1 MVFLFFGVVMK
12 NKIFKHT
19 IYFFT
24 LFTILL
30 LLTLIVFLYNQ
41 SYPFFIKNDFIK
53 FIFNKTWDASEFSGS
68 FGIFNI
74 LLASIF
80 ISILACVISLP
91 IAFGTS
97 LFICFYCKKSKTIL
111 MWLINILSGIPSIIY
126 GFFGMFIIV
135 KNIEKIFKVSAGESV
150 LAGSIIL
157 SIMILPYFVSNL
169 IETIELIKKKYK
181 RDSDALG
188 ISKEF
193 FIRKIV
199 LKKLN
204 FSILTGFMISFSRAI
219 GETMAVMMV
228 IGNAPIFPKLLSKAQ
243 TIPSLIALEIGM
255 SEVYSEH
262 YYALFA
268 SGFVL
273 LILVLIINIL
283 LFLINRKRDN
293 YDKI

>member
-1 MVFLFFGVVMK
+1 MK
-12 NKIFKHT
+12 NKVFKYAVY
-19 IYFFT
+19 IFT

-41 SYPFFIKNDFIK
+41 SLPFFLKNNFLK
-53 FIFNKTWDASEFSGS
+53 FIFGRVWDVTEVSGS

-80 ISILACVISLP
+80 ISILACIISLP
-91 IAFGTS
+91 IAIGTA
-97 LFICFYCKKSKTIL
+97 LFICFYTKKSKVL
-111 MWLINILSGIPSIIY
+111 LVWLINILAGIPSIIY
-126 GFFGMFIIV
+126 GFFGMIIIV

-169 IETIELIKKKYK
+169 IETIELIKKKYQ

-188 ISKEF
+188 ISKEY
-193 FIRKIV
+193 FIRKVV
-199 LKKLN
+199 LKKLH

-268 SGFVL
+268 SGFIL

-283 LFLINRKRDN
+283 LFVINRKSKS

>member
-1 MVFLFFGVVMK
+1 MK
-12 NKIFKHT
+12 NKIFKN
-19 IYFFT
+19 IVYIFT

-30 LLTLIVFLYNQ
+30 LFTLIVFLYNQ
-41 SYPFFIKNDFIK
+41 SLPFFLKNNFLN
-53 FIFNKTWDASEFSGS
+53 FIFGKVWDATEIYGS

-74 LLASIF
+74 LLASVL
-80 ISILACVISLP
+80 ISILACIISLP
-91 IAFGTS
+91 IAIGTA
-97 LFICFYCKKSKTIL
+97 LFICFYTNKSRVIL
-111 MWLINILSGIPSIIY
+111 IWLINILAGIPSIIY
-126 GFFGMFIIV
+126 GFFGMIIIV
-135 KNIEKIFKVSAGESV
+135 KNLEKIFKISAGESV

-169 IETIELIKKKYK
+169 VETIEIIKAKYK
-181 RDSDALG
+181 KDSDALG
-188 ISKEF
+188 ISKEY

-199 LKKLN
+199 LKKIN
-204 FSILTGFMISFSRAI
+204 YSILTGFMISFSRAI

-228 IGNAPIFPKLLSKAQ
+228 IGNAPIFPRLLSKAQ

-268 SGFVL
+268 SGFAL
-273 LILVLIINIL
+273 LILVLIINIII
-283 LFLINRKRDN
+283 FLVNRKSRS

>member
-1 MVFLFFGVVMK
+1 MRNKVFKYTVYL
-12 NKIFKHT
+12 
-19 IYFFT
+19 FT

-41 SYPFFIKNDFIK
+41 SLPFFLKNNFLK
-53 FIFNKTWDASEFSGS
+53 FIFGRVWDATEVLGS

-74 LLASIF
+74 LLASVF
-80 ISILACVISLP
+80 ISILACIISLP
-91 IAFGTS
+91 IAIGTA
-97 LFICFYCKKSKTIL
+97 LFISFYTKKSRVIL
-111 MWLINILSGIPSIIY
+111 IWVINILAGIPSIIY
-126 GFFGMFIIV
+126 GFFGMIIIV

-169 IETIELIKKKYK
+169 IETIELIKKKYQ

-188 ISKEF
+188 ISKEY
-193 FIRKIV
+193 FIRKVV

-268 SGFVL
+268 SGFIL

-283 LFLINRKRDN
+283 LFIINRKSRN

>member
-1 MVFLFFGVVMK
+1 MK
-12 NKIFKHT
+12 NKVFKYAVY
-19 IYFFT
+19 IFT

-41 SYPFFIKNDFIK
+41 SLPFFLKNNFLK
-53 FIFNKTWDASEFSGS
+53 FIFGRVWDVTEVSGS

-80 ISILACVISLP
+80 ISILACIISLP
-91 IAFGTS
+91 IAVGTA
-97 LFICFYCKKSKTIL
+97 LFICFYTKKSKVL
-111 MWLINILSGIPSIIY
+111 LVWLINILAGIPSIIY
-126 GFFGMFIIV
+126 GFFGMIIIV

-169 IETIELIKKKYK
+169 IETTELIKKKYQ
-181 RDSDALG
+181 RDSDTLG
-188 ISKEF
+188 ISKEY
-193 FIRKIV
+193 FIRKVV
-199 LKKLN
+199 LKKLH

-268 SGFVL
+268 SGFIL

-283 LFLINRKRDN
+283 LFIINRKSRI

>member
-1 MVFLFFGVVMK
+1 MK
-12 NKIFKHT
+12 NKVFKYT
-19 IYFFT
+19 VYIFT

-41 SYPFFIKNDFIK
+41 SLPFFLKNNFLK
-53 FIFNKTWDASEFSGS
+53 FIFGRVWDATEVSGS

-74 LLASIF
+74 LLASVF
-80 ISILACVISLP
+80 ISILACIISLP
-91 IAFGTS
+91 IAIGTA
-97 LFICFYCKKSKTIL
+97 LYICFYTKNSKVFLI
-111 MWLINILSGIPSIIY
+111 WLINILAGIPSIIY
-126 GFFGMFIIV
+126 GFFGMIIIV
-135 KNIEKIFKVSAGESV
+135 KNIERIFKISAGESV

-169 IETIELIKKKYK
+169 IETIELIKKKYQ

-188 ISKEF
+188 ISKEY
-193 FIRKIV
+193 FIRKVV
-199 LKKLN
+199 LKKLH

-268 SGFVL
+268 SGFIL

-283 LFLINRKRDN
+283 LFVINRKSKS

>member
-1 MVFLFFGVVMK
+1 MK
-12 NKIFKHT
+12 NKVFKYT
-19 IYFFT
+19 VYIFT

-41 SYPFFIKNDFIK
+41 SLPFFLKNNFLK
-53 FIFNKTWDASEFSGS
+53 FIFGRVWDATEVSGS

-74 LLASIF
+74 LLASVF
-80 ISILACVISLP
+80 ISILACIISLP
-91 IAFGTS
+91 IAIGTAI
-97 LFICFYCKKSKTIL
+97 FISFYTKKSRVLLI
-111 MWLINILSGIPSIIY
+111 WLINILAGIPSIIY
-126 GFFGMFIIV
+126 GFFGMIIIV
-135 KNIEKIFKVSAGESV
+135 KNIERIFKISAGESV

-169 IETIELIKKKYK
+169 IETIELIKKKYQ

-188 ISKEF
+188 ISKEY
-193 FIRKIV
+193 FIRKVV
-199 LKKLN
+199 LKKLH

-268 SGFVL
+268 SGFIL

-283 LFLINRKRDN
+283 LFIINRKSRN

>member
-1 MVFLFFGVVMK
+1 MK
-12 NKIFKHT
+12 NKVFKYT
-19 IYFFT
+19 VYIFT

-41 SYPFFIKNDFIK
+41 SLPFFLKNNFLK
-53 FIFNKTWDASEFSGS
+53 FIFGRVWDATEVSGS

-74 LLASIF
+74 LLASVF
-80 ISILACVISLP
+80 ISILACIISLP
-91 IAFGTS
+91 IAIGTAI
-97 LFICFYCKKSKTIL
+97 FISFYTKKSRVIL
-111 MWLINILSGIPSIIY
+111 IWLINILAGIPSIIY
-126 GFFGMFIIV
+126 GFFGMIIIV
-135 KNIEKIFKVSAGESV
+135 KNIERIFKISAGESV

-169 IETIELIKKKYK
+169 IETIELIKKKYQ

-193 FIRKIV
+193 FIRKVV
-199 LKKLN
+199 LKKLH

-268 SGFVL
+268 SGFIL

-283 LFLINRKRDN
+283 LFIINRKSRN

>member
-1 MVFLFFGVVMK
+1 MK
-12 NKIFKHT
+12 NKVFKYT
-19 IYFFT
+19 VYIFT

-41 SYPFFIKNDFIK
+41 SLPFFLKNNFLK
-53 FIFNKTWDASEFSGS
+53 FIFERVWDATEVSGS

-74 LLASIF
+74 LLASVF
-80 ISILACVISLP
+80 ISILACIISLP
-91 IAFGTS
+91 IAIGTA
-97 LFICFYCKKSKTIL
+97 LYICFYTKNSKVFLI
-111 MWLINILSGIPSIIY
+111 WLINILAGIPSIIY
-126 GFFGMFIIV
+126 GFFGMIIIV

-169 IETIELIKKKYK
+169 IETIELIKKKYQ

-193 FIRKIV
+193 FIRKVV
-199 LKKLN
+199 LKKLY

-268 SGFVL
+268 SGFIL

-283 LFLINRKRDN
+283 LFIINRKSRI

>member
-1 MVFLFFGVVMK
+1 MK
-12 NKIFKHT
+12 NKVFKYT
-19 IYFFT
+19 VYIFT

-41 SYPFFIKNDFIK
+41 SLPFFLKNNFLK
-53 FIFNKTWDASEFSGS
+53 FIFGRVWDATEVSGS

-74 LLASIF
+74 LLASVF
-80 ISILACVISLP
+80 ISILACIISLP
-91 IAFGTS
+91 IAIGTAI
-97 LFICFYCKKSKTIL
+97 FISFYTKKSRVIL
-111 MWLINILSGIPSIIY
+111 IWLINILAGIPSIIY
-126 GFFGMFIIV
+126 GFFGMIIIV

-169 IETIELIKKKYK
+169 IETIELIKKKYQ

-188 ISKEF
+188 IRKEF
-193 FIRKIV
+193 FIRKVV
-199 LKKLN
+199 LKKLH

-268 SGFVL
+268 SGFIL

-283 LFLINRKRDN
+283 LFVINRKSKS

>member
-1 MVFLFFGVVMK
+1 MK
-12 NKIFKHT
+12 NKVFKYT
-19 IYFFT
+19 VYIFT

-30 LLTLIVFLYNQ
+30 LLTLVVFLYKQ
-41 SYPFFIKNDFIK
+41 SLPYFLKNSFLK
-53 FIFNKTWDASEFSGS
+53 FIFGRVWDATEVSGS

-74 LLASIF
+74 LLASVF
-80 ISILACVISLP
+80 ISILACIISLP
-91 IAFGTS
+91 IAIGTA
-97 LFICFYCKKSKTIL
+97 LFISFYTKKSRVLLI
-111 MWLINILSGIPSIIY
+111 WLINILAGIPSIIY
-126 GFFGMFIIV
+126 GFFGMIIIV
-135 KNIEKIFKVSAGESV
+135 KNIERIFKISAGESV

-169 IETIELIKKKYK
+169 IETIELIKKKYQ

-193 FIRKIV
+193 FIRKVV
-199 LKKLN
+199 LKKLH

-268 SGFVL
+268 SGFIL

-283 LFLINRKRDN
+283 LFIINRKSRN

>member
-1 MVFLFFGVVMK
+1 MK
-12 NKIFKHT
+12 NKVFKYT
-19 IYFFT
+19 VYLFT

-41 SYPFFIKNDFIK
+41 SLPFFIKNNFLK
-53 FIFNKTWDASEFSGS
+53 FIFGRIWDATEVSGS

-74 LLASIF
+74 LLASVF
-80 ISILACVISLP
+80 ISILACIISLP
-91 IAFGTS
+91 IAIGTA
-97 LFICFYCKKSKTIL
+97 LYICFYTKKSRVLLI
-111 MWLINILSGIPSIIY
+111 WLINILAGIPSIIY
-126 GFFGMFIIV
+126 GFFGMIIIV

-169 IETIELIKKKYK
+169 IETIELIKKEYQ

-188 ISKEF
+188 ISKEY
-193 FIRKIV
+193 FIRKVV
-199 LKKLN
+199 LKKLH

-262 YYALFA
+262 YFALFA
-268 SGFVL
+268 SGFIL
-273 LILVLIINIL
+273 LILPLIINIL
-283 LFLINRKRDN
+283 LFIINRKSRI

>member
-1 MVFLFFGVVMK
+1 MK
-12 NKIFKHT
+12 NKFFKYT
-19 IYFFT
+19 VYIFT

-30 LLTLIVFLYNQ
+30 LFTLIVFLYNQ
-41 SYPFFIKNDFIK
+41 SLPFFLKNNFLK
-53 FIFNKTWDASEFSGS
+53 FIFGRVWDATEVSGS

-74 LLASIF
+74 LLASVF
-80 ISILACVISLP
+80 ISILACIISLP
-91 IAFGTS
+91 IAIGTA
-97 LFICFYCKKSKTIL
+97 LYICFYTKKSRVLLI
-111 MWLINILSGIPSIIY
+111 WLINILAGIPSIIY
-126 GFFGMFIIV
+126 GFFGMIIIV
-135 KNIEKIFKVSAGESV
+135 KNIEKIFKVSAGESI

-169 IETIELIKKKYK
+169 IETIELIKKKYQ

-188 ISKEF
+188 ISKEY
-193 FIRKIV
+193 FIRKVV
-199 LKKLN
+199 LKKLH

-268 SGFVL
+268 SGFIL

-283 LFLINRKRDN
+283 LFIINRKSRN

>member
-1 MVFLFFGVVMK
+1 MK
-12 NKIFKHT
+12 NKVFKYT
-19 IYFFT
+19 VYIFT

-41 SYPFFIKNDFIK
+41 SLPFFLKNNFIK
-53 FIFNKTWDASEFSGS
+53 FIFGRVWDATEVSGR

-74 LLASIF
+74 LLASVF
-80 ISILACVISLP
+80 ISILACIISLP
-91 IAFGTS
+91 IAIGTA
-97 LFICFYCKKSKTIL
+97 LFICFYTKKSKVLLI
-111 MWLINILSGIPSIIY
+111 WLINILAGIPSIIY
-126 GFFGMFIIV
+126 GFFGMIIIV
-135 KNIEKIFKVSAGESV
+135 KNIERIFKISAGESV

-169 IETIELIKKKYK
+169 IETIELIKKKYQ

-193 FIRKIV
+193 FIRKVV
-199 LKKLN
+199 LKKLH
-204 FSILTGFMISFSRAI
+204 FSIFTGFMISFSRAI

-268 SGFVL
+268 SGFIL

-283 LFLINRKRDN
+283 LFIINRKSRI

>member
-1 MVFLFFGVVMK
+1 MK
-12 NKIFKHT
+12 NKVFKYT
-19 IYFFT
+19 VYLFT

-41 SYPFFIKNDFIK
+41 SLPFFLKNNFLK
-53 FIFNKTWDASEFSGS
+53 FIFGRVWDATEVSGS

-74 LLASIF
+74 LLASVF
-80 ISILACVISLP
+80 ISILACIISLP
-91 IAFGTS
+91 IAIGTA
-97 LFICFYCKKSKTIL
+97 LYLCFYTKKSRVLLI
-111 MWLINILSGIPSIIY
+111 WLINILAGIPSIIY
-126 GFFGMFIIV
+126 GFFGMIIIV
-135 KNIEKIFKVSAGESV
+135 KNIEKIFKVSAGESI

-169 IETIELIKKKYK
+169 IETIELIKKKYQ
-181 RDSDALG
+181 RDSDSLG
-188 ISKEF
+188 ISKEY
-193 FIRKIV
+193 FIRKVV
-199 LKKLN
+199 LKKLH

-268 SGFVL
+268 SGFIL

-283 LFLINRKRDN
+283 LFIINRKSRN

>member
-1 MVFLFFGVVMK
+1 MK
-12 NKIFKHT
+12 NKVFKYT
-19 IYFFT
+19 VYLFT

-30 LLTLIVFLYNQ
+30 LFTLIVFLYNQ
-41 SYPFFIKNDFIK
+41 SLPFFLKNNFLK
-53 FIFNKTWDASEFSGS
+53 FIFGRVWDATEVSRS

-74 LLASIF
+74 LLASLF
-80 ISILACVISLP
+80 ISILACIISLP
-91 IAFGTS
+91 IAIGTA
-97 LFICFYCKKSKTIL
+97 LFISFYTKKSRVIL
-111 MWLINILSGIPSIIY
+111 IWLINILAGIPSIIY
-126 GFFGMFIIV
+126 GFFGMIIIV
-135 KNIEKIFKVSAGESV
+135 KNIEKIFKVSAGESI

-157 SIMILPYFVSNL
+157 SIMILPYFVYNL
-169 IETIELIKKKYK
+169 IETIELIKKKYQ
-181 RDSDALG
+181 RDSDSLG
-188 ISKEF
+188 ISKEY
-193 FIRKIV
+193 FIRKVV
-199 LKKLN
+199 LKKLH

-268 SGFVL
+268 SGFIL

-283 LFLINRKRDN
+283 LFIINRKSRN

>member
-1 MVFLFFGVVMK
+1 MK
-12 NKIFKHT
+12 NKFFKYT
-19 IYFFT
+19 VYIFT

-41 SYPFFIKNDFIK
+41 SLPFFLKNNFLK
-53 FIFNKTWDASEFSGS
+53 FIFGRVWDATEVSGS

-74 LLASIF
+74 LLASVF
-80 ISILACVISLP
+80 ISILACIISLP
-91 IAFGTS
+91 IAIGTAI
-97 LFICFYCKKSKTIL
+97 FISFYTKKSRVIL
-111 MWLINILSGIPSIIY
+111 IWLINILAGIPSIIY
-126 GFFGMFIIV
+126 GFFGMIIIV
-135 KNIEKIFKVSAGESV
+135 KNIERIFKVSAGESV

-169 IETIELIKKKYK
+169 IETIELIKKKYQ

-188 ISKEF
+188 ISKEY
-193 FIRKIV
+193 FIRKVV
-199 LKKLN
+199 LKKLH

-268 SGFVL
+268 SGFIL

-283 LFLINRKRDN
+283 LFIINRKSRI

>member
-1 MVFLFFGVVMK
+1 MK
-12 NKIFKHT
+12 NKFFKYT
-19 IYFFT
+19 VYIFT

-30 LLTLIVFLYNQ
+30 LFTLIVFLYNQ
-41 SYPFFIKNDFIK
+41 SLPFFLKNNFLK
-53 FIFNKTWDASEFSGS
+53 FIFGRVWDATEVSGS

-74 LLASIF
+74 LLASLF
-80 ISILACVISLP
+80 ISILACIISLP
-91 IAFGTS
+91 IAIGTA
-97 LFICFYCKKSKTIL
+97 LFISFYTKKSRVIL
-111 MWLINILSGIPSIIY
+111 IWLINILAGIPSIIY
-126 GFFGMFIIV
+126 GFFGMIIIV
-135 KNIEKIFKVSAGESV
+135 KNIEKIFKVSAGESI

-169 IETIELIKKKYK
+169 IETIELIKKKYQ

-188 ISKEF
+188 ISKEY
-193 FIRKIV
+193 FIRKVV
-199 LKKLN
+199 LKKLH

-268 SGFVL
+268 SGFIL

-283 LFLINRKRDN
+283 LFIINRKSRN

>member
-1 MVFLFFGVVMK
+1 MK
-12 NKIFKHT
+12 NKVFKYT
-19 IYFFT
+19 VYIFT

-41 SYPFFIKNDFIK
+41 SLPFFLKNNFLK
-53 FIFNKTWDASEFSGS
+53 FIFGRVWDATEVSGS

-74 LLASIF
+74 LLASVF
-80 ISILACVISLP
+80 ISILACIISLP
-91 IAFGTS
+91 IAIGTA
-97 LFICFYCKKSKTIL
+97 LYICFYTKNSKVFLI
-111 MWLINILSGIPSIIY
+111 WLINILAGIPSIIY
-126 GFFGMFIIV
+126 GFFGMIIIV
-135 KNIEKIFKVSAGESV
+135 KNIERIFKISAGESV

-169 IETIELIKKKYK
+169 IETIELIKKKYQ

-193 FIRKIV
+193 FIRKVV
-199 LKKLN
+199 LKKLH

-268 SGFVL
+268 SGFIL

-283 LFLINRKRDN
+283 LFIINRKSRN

>member
-1 MVFLFFGVVMK
+1 MK
-12 NKIFKHT
+12 NKIFKNMVY
-19 IYFFT
+19 IFT

-30 LLTLIVFLYNQ
+30 LFTLIVFLYNQ
-41 SYPFFIKNDFIK
+41 SLPFFLKNNFLN
-53 FIFNKTWDASEFSGS
+53 FIFGKVWDATEIYGS

-74 LLASIF
+74 LLASVL
-80 ISILACVISLP
+80 ISILACIISLP
-91 IAFGTS
+91 IAIGTA
-97 LFICFYCKKSKTIL
+97 LFICFYTNKSRVIL
-111 MWLINILSGIPSIIY
+111 MWLINILAGIPSIIY
-126 GFFGMFIIV
+126 GFFGMIVIV
-135 KNIEKIFKVSAGESV
+135 KNLEKIFKISAGESV

-169 IETIELIKKKYK
+169 VETIEIIKAKYK
-181 RDSDALG
+181 KDSDALG
-188 ISKEF
+188 ISKEY

-199 LKKLN
+199 FKKLN
-204 FSILTGFMISFSRAI
+204 YSILTGFMISFSRAI

-268 SGFVL
+268 SGFAL
-273 LILVLIINIL
+273 LILVLIINIII
-283 LFLINRKRDN
+283 FLVNRKSRS

>member
-1 MVFLFFGVVMK
+1 MK
-12 NKIFKHT
+12 NKFFKYT
-19 IYFFT
+19 VYIFT

-30 LLTLIVFLYNQ
+30 LFTLIVFLYNQ
-41 SYPFFIKNDFIK
+41 SLPFFLKNNFLK
-53 FIFNKTWDASEFSGS
+53 FIFGRVWDATEVSGS

-74 LLASIF
+74 LLASVF
-80 ISILACVISLP
+80 ISILACIISLP
-91 IAFGTS
+91 IAIGTA
-97 LFICFYCKKSKTIL
+97 LYLCFYTKNSKVFLI
-111 MWLINILSGIPSIIY
+111 WLINILAGIPSIIY
-126 GFFGMFIIV
+126 GFFGMIIIV
-135 KNIEKIFKVSAGESV
+135 KNIERIFNISAGESV

-169 IETIELIKKKYK
+169 IETIELIKKKYQ

-188 ISKEF
+188 ISKEY
-193 FIRKIV
+193 FIRKVV
-199 LKKLN
+199 LKKLH

-268 SGFVL
+268 SGFIL

-283 LFLINRKRDN
+283 LFIINRKSRN

>member
-1 MVFLFFGVVMK
+1 MQL
-12 NKIFKHT
+12 
-19 IYFFT
+19 
-24 LFTILL
+24 
-30 LLTLIVFLYNQ
+30 
-41 SYPFFIKNDFIK
+41 K
-53 FIFNKTWDASEFSGS
+53 FMEVLEY
-68 FGIFNI
+68 

-80 ISILACVISLP
+80 ISILACIISLP
-91 IAFGTS
+91 IAIGTA
-97 LFICFYCKKSKTIL
+97 LFICFYTNKSRVIL
-111 MWLINILSGIPSIIY
+111 MWLINILAGIPSIIY
-126 GFFGMFIIV
+126 GFFGMIIIV
-135 KNIEKIFKVSAGESV
+135 KNLEKIFKISAGESV

-169 IETIELIKKKYK
+169 VETIEIIKAKYK
-181 RDSDALG
+181 KDSDALG
-188 ISKEF
+188 ISKEY

-199 LKKLN
+199 FKKLN
-204 FSILTGFMISFSRAI
+204 YSILTGFMISFSRAI

-268 SGFVL
+268 SGFAL
-273 LILVLIINIL
+273 LILVLIINIII
-283 LFLINRKRDN
+283 FLVNRKSRS

>member
-1 MVFLFFGVVMK
+1 MK
-12 NKIFKHT
+12 NKVFKYT
-19 IYFFT
+19 VYIFT

-41 SYPFFIKNDFIK
+41 SLPFFLKNNFLK
-53 FIFNKTWDASEFSGS
+53 FIFGRVWDATEVSGS

-74 LLASIF
+74 LLASVF
-80 ISILACVISLP
+80 ISILACIISLP
-91 IAFGTS
+91 IAIGTA
-97 LFICFYCKKSKTIL
+97 LFICFYTKKSKVL
-111 MWLINILSGIPSIIY
+111 LVWLINILAGIPSIIY
-126 GFFGMFIIV
+126 GFFGMIIIV
-135 KNIEKIFKVSAGESV
+135 KNIERIFKISAGESV

-169 IETIELIKKKYK
+169 IETIELIKKKYQ

-188 ISKEF
+188 ISKEY
-193 FIRKIV
+193 FIRKVV
-199 LKKLN
+199 LKKLH

-268 SGFVL
+268 SGFIL

-283 LFLINRKRDN
+283 LFIINRKSRI

>member
-1 MVFLFFGVVMK
+1 MK
-12 NKIFKHT
+12 NKVFKYT
-19 IYFFT
+19 VYIFT

-41 SYPFFIKNDFIK
+41 SLPFFLKNNFLK
-53 FIFNKTWDASEFSGS
+53 FIFGRVWDATEVSGS

-74 LLASIF
+74 LLASVF
-80 ISILACVISLP
+80 ISILACIISLP
-91 IAFGTS
+91 IAIGTA
-97 LFICFYCKKSKTIL
+97 LFISFYTKKSRVIL
-111 MWLINILSGIPSIIY
+111 IWLINILAGIPSIIY
-126 GFFGMFIIV
+126 GFFGMIIIV
-135 KNIEKIFKVSAGESV
+135 KNIERIFKISAGESV

-169 IETIELIKKKYK
+169 IETIELIKKKYQ

-193 FIRKIV
+193 FIRKVV
-199 LKKLN
+199 LKKLH

-268 SGFVL
+268 SGFIL

-283 LFLINRKRDN
+283 LFVINRKSKS

>member
-1 MVFLFFGVVMK
+1 MK
-12 NKIFKHT
+12 NKVFKYT
-19 IYFFT
+19 VYIFT

-41 SYPFFIKNDFIK
+41 SLPFFLKNNFLK
-53 FIFNKTWDASEFSGS
+53 FIFGRVWDATEVSGS

-74 LLASIF
+74 LLASVF
-80 ISILACVISLP
+80 ISILACIISLP
-91 IAFGTS
+91 IAIGTA
-97 LFICFYCKKSKTIL
+97 LFICFYTKKSKVL
-111 MWLINILSGIPSIIY
+111 LVWLINILAGIPSIIY
-126 GFFGMFIIV
+126 GFFGMIIIV

-169 IETIELIKKKYK
+169 IETIELIKKKYQ

-188 ISKEF
+188 ISKEY
-193 FIRKIV
+193 FIRKVV
-199 LKKLN
+199 LKKLH

-268 SGFVL
+268 SGFIL

-283 LFLINRKRDN
+283 LFIINRKSRN

>member
-1 MVFLFFGVVMK
+1 MK
-12 NKIFKHT
+12 NKFFKYT
-19 IYFFT
+19 VYIFT

-41 SYPFFIKNDFIK
+41 SLPFFLKNNFLK
-53 FIFNKTWDASEFSGS
+53 FIFGRVWDATEVSGS

-74 LLASIF
+74 LLASVF
-80 ISILACVISLP
+80 ISILACIISLP
-91 IAFGTS
+91 IAIGTAI
-97 LFICFYCKKSKTIL
+97 FISFYTKKSRVIL
-111 MWLINILSGIPSIIY
+111 IWLINILAGIPSIIY
-126 GFFGMFIIV
+126 GFFGMIIIV
-135 KNIEKIFKVSAGESV
+135 KNIERIFKISAGESV

-169 IETIELIKKKYK
+169 IETIELIKKKYQ

-193 FIRKIV
+193 FIRKVV
-199 LKKLN
+199 LKKLH

-268 SGFVL
+268 SGFIL

-283 LFLINRKRDN
+283 LFIINRKSKS

>member
-1 MVFLFFGVVMK
+1 MK
-12 NKIFKHT
+12 NKVFKYT
-19 IYFFT
+19 VYIFT

-41 SYPFFIKNDFIK
+41 SLPFFLKNNFLK
-53 FIFNKTWDASEFSGS
+53 FIFGRVWDATEVSGS

-74 LLASIF
+74 LLASVF
-80 ISILACVISLP
+80 ISILACIISLP
-91 IAFGTS
+91 IAIGTAI
-97 LFICFYCKKSKTIL
+97 FISFYTKKSRIIL
-111 MWLINILSGIPSIIY
+111 IWLINILAGIPSIIY
-126 GFFGMFIIV
+126 GFFGMIIIV

-169 IETIELIKKKYK
+169 IETIELIKKKYQ

-193 FIRKIV
+193 FIRKVV
-199 LKKLN
+199 LKKLH

-268 SGFVL
+268 SGFIL

-283 LFLINRKRDN
+283 LFIINRKSRN

>member
-1 MVFLFFGVVMK
+1 MK
-12 NKIFKHT
+12 NKVFKYT
-19 IYFFT
+19 VYIFT

-41 SYPFFIKNDFIK
+41 SLPFFLKNNFLK
-53 FIFNKTWDASEFSGS
+53 FIFGRIWNATEVSGS

-74 LLASIF
+74 LLASVF
-80 ISILACVISLP
+80 ISILACIISLP
-91 IAFGTS
+91 IAIGTAI
-97 LFICFYCKKSKTIL
+97 FISFYTKKSKVLLI
-111 MWLINILSGIPSIIY
+111 WLINILAGIPSIIY
-126 GFFGMFIIV
+126 GFFGMIIIV
-135 KNIEKIFKVSAGESV
+135 KNIERIFKVSAGESV

-169 IETIELIKKKYK
+169 IETIELIKKKYQ

-188 ISKEF
+188 ISKEY
-193 FIRKIV
+193 FIRKVV
-199 LKKLN
+199 LKKLH

-228 IGNAPIFPKLLSKAQ
+228 IGNASIFPKLLSKAQ

-268 SGFVL
+268 SGFIL

-283 LFLINRKRDN
+283 LFVINRKSRI

>member
-1 MVFLFFGVVMK
+1 MK
-12 NKIFKHT
+12 NKVFKYT
-19 IYFFT
+19 VYLFT

-41 SYPFFIKNDFIK
+41 SLPFFIKNNFLK
-53 FIFNKTWDASEFSGS
+53 FIFGRIWDATEVSGS

-74 LLASIF
+74 LLASVF
-80 ISILACVISLP
+80 ISILACIISLP
-91 IAFGTS
+91 IAIGTA
-97 LFICFYCKKSKTIL
+97 LYICFYTKKSRVIL
-111 MWLINILSGIPSIIY
+111 IWLINILAGIPSIIY
-126 GFFGMFIIV
+126 GFFGMVIIV

-169 IETIELIKKKYK
+169 IETIELIKKKYQ

-193 FIRKIV
+193 FIRKVV
-199 LKKLN
+199 LKKLH
-204 FSILTGFMISFSRAI
+204 FSILTGLMISFSRAI

-268 SGFVL
+268 SGFIL

-283 LFLINRKRDN
+283 LFIINRKSRN

>member
-1 MVFLFFGVVMK
+1 MK
-12 NKIFKHT
+12 NKVFKYT
-19 IYFFT
+19 VYIFT

-30 LLTLIVFLYNQ
+30 LFTLIVFLYNQ
-41 SYPFFIKNDFIK
+41 SLPFFLKNNFLK
-53 FIFNKTWDASEFSGS
+53 FIFGRVWDATEVSRS

-74 LLASIF
+74 LLASVF
-80 ISILACVISLP
+80 ISILACIISLP
-91 IAFGTS
+91 IAIGTA
-97 LFICFYCKKSKTIL
+97 LYLCFYTKKFRVLLI
-111 MWLINILSGIPSIIY
+111 WLINILAGIPSIIY
-126 GFFGMFIIV
+126 GFFGMIIIV
-135 KNIEKIFKVSAGESV
+135 KNIERIFKISAGESV

-169 IETIELIKKKYK
+169 IETIELIKKKYQ

-188 ISKEF
+188 ISKEY
-193 FIRKIV
+193 FIRKVV
-199 LKKLN
+199 LKKLH

-268 SGFVL
+268 SGFIL

-283 LFLINRKRDN
+283 LFVINRKSKS

>member
-1 MVFLFFGVVMK
+1 MK
-12 NKIFKHT
+12 NKVFKYT
-19 IYFFT
+19 VYIFT

-41 SYPFFIKNDFIK
+41 SLPFFLKNNFLK
-53 FIFNKTWDASEFSGS
+53 FIFGRVWDATEVSGS

-74 LLASIF
+74 LLASVF
-80 ISILACVISLP
+80 ISILACIISLP
-91 IAFGTS
+91 IAIGTAI
-97 LFICFYCKKSKTIL
+97 FISFYTKKSRVIL
-111 MWLINILSGIPSIIY
+111 IWLINILAGIPSIIY
-126 GFFGMFIIV
+126 GFFGMIIIV
-135 KNIEKIFKVSAGESV
+135 KNIERIFKISAGESV

-169 IETIELIKKKYK
+169 IETIELIKKKYQ

-188 ISKEF
+188 ISKEY
-193 FIRKIV
+193 FIRKVV

-268 SGFVL
+268 SGFIL

-283 LFLINRKRDN
+283 LFIINRKSRN

>member
-1 MVFLFFGVVMK
+1 MK
-12 NKIFKHT
+12 NKVFKYT
-19 IYFFT
+19 VYIFT

-41 SYPFFIKNDFIK
+41 SLPFFLKNNFLK
-53 FIFNKTWDASEFSGS
+53 FIFGRVWDATEVSGS

-74 LLASIF
+74 LLASVF
-80 ISILACVISLP
+80 ISILACIISLP
-91 IAFGTS
+91 IAIGTAI
-97 LFICFYCKKSKTIL
+97 FISFYTKKSRVIL
-111 MWLINILSGIPSIIY
+111 IWLINILAGIPSIIY
-126 GFFGMFIIV
+126 GFFGMIIIV
-135 KNIEKIFKVSAGESV
+135 KNIERIFKISAGESV

-169 IETIELIKKKYK
+169 IETIELIKKKYQ

-193 FIRKIV
+193 FIRKVV
-199 LKKLN
+199 LKKLH
-204 FSILTGFMISFSRAI
+204 FSILTGLMISFSRAI

-268 SGFVL
+268 SGFIL

-283 LFLINRKRDN
+283 LFVINRKSKS

>member
-1 MVFLFFGVVMK
+1 MK
-12 NKIFKHT
+12 NKVFKYT
-19 IYFFT
+19 VYIFT

-41 SYPFFIKNDFIK
+41 SLPFFLKNNFLK
-53 FIFNKTWDASEFSGS
+53 FIFGRVWDATEVSGS

-74 LLASIF
+74 LLASVF
-80 ISILACVISLP
+80 ISILACIISLP
-91 IAFGTS
+91 IAIGTAI
-97 LFICFYCKKSKTIL
+97 FISFYTKKSRVIL
-111 MWLINILSGIPSIIY
+111 IWLINILAGIPSIIY
-126 GFFGMFIIV
+126 GFFGMIIIV
-135 KNIEKIFKVSAGESV
+135 KNIERIFKISAGESV

-169 IETIELIKKKYK
+169 IETIELIKKKYQ

-188 ISKEF
+188 ISKEY
-193 FIRKIV
+193 FIRKVV
-199 LKKLN
+199 LKKLH

-262 YYALFA
+262 YFALFA
-268 SGFVL
+268 SGFIL

-283 LFLINRKRDN
+283 LFIINRKSRN

>member
-1 MVFLFFGVVMK
+1 MK
-12 NKIFKHT
+12 NKIFKNT
-19 IYFFT
+19 VYIFT

-30 LLTLIVFLYNQ
+30 LFTLIIFLYNQ
-41 SYPFFIKNDFIK
+41 SLPFFLKNNFLN
-53 FIFNKTWDASEFSGS
+53 FIFGKVWDATEIYGS

-74 LLASIF
+74 LLASVL
-80 ISILACVISLP
+80 ISILACIISLP
-91 IAFGTS
+91 IAIGTA
-97 LFICFYCKKSKTIL
+97 LFICFYTNKSRVIL
-111 MWLINILSGIPSIIY
+111 MWLINILAGIPSIIY
-126 GFFGMFIIV
+126 GFFGMIVIV
-135 KNIEKIFKVSAGESV
+135 KNLEKIFKISAGESV

-169 IETIELIKKKYK
+169 VETIEIIKAKYK
-181 RDSDALG
+181 KDSDALG
-188 ISKEF
+188 ISKEY

-199 LKKLN
+199 FKKLN
-204 FSILTGFMISFSRAI
+204 YSILTGFMISFSRAI

-268 SGFVL
+268 SGFAL
-273 LILVLIINIL
+273 LILVLIINIII
-283 LFLINRKRDN
+283 FLVNRKSRS

>member
-1 MVFLFFGVVMK
+1 MK
-12 NKIFKHT
+12 NKVFKYT
-19 IYFFT
+19 VYIFT

-41 SYPFFIKNDFIK
+41 SLPFFLKNNFLK
-53 FIFNKTWDASEFSGS
+53 FIFGRVWDATEVSGS

-74 LLASIF
+74 LLASVF
-80 ISILACVISLP
+80 ISILACIISLP
-91 IAFGTS
+91 IAIGTA
-97 LFICFYCKKSKTIL
+97 LYICFYTKNSKVFLI
-111 MWLINILSGIPSIIY
+111 WLINILAGIPSIIY
-126 GFFGMFIIV
+126 GFFGMIIIV
-135 KNIEKIFKVSAGESV
+135 KNIERIFKISAGESV

-169 IETIELIKKKYK
+169 IETIELIKKKYQ
-181 RDSDALG
+181 RDSDTLG
-188 ISKEF
+188 ISKEY
-193 FIRKIV
+193 FIRKVV
-199 LKKLN
+199 LKKLH

-268 SGFVL
+268 SGFIL

-283 LFLINRKRDN
+283 LFVINRKSKS

>member
-1 MVFLFFGVVMK
+1 MK
-12 NKIFKHT
+12 NKVFK
-19 IYFFT
+19 YAVYLFT

-30 LLTLIVFLYNQ
+30 LFTLIVFLYNQ
-41 SYPFFIKNDFIK
+41 SLPFFLKNNFLK
-53 FIFNKTWDASEFSGS
+53 FIFGRVWDATEVSGS

-74 LLASIF
+74 LLASVF
-80 ISILACVISLP
+80 ISILACIISLP
-91 IAFGTS
+91 IAIGTA
-97 LFICFYCKKSKTIL
+97 LYLCFYTKNSKVFLI
-111 MWLINILSGIPSIIY
+111 WLINILAGIPSIIY
-126 GFFGMFIIV
+126 GFFGMIIIV

-169 IETIELIKKKYK
+169 IETIELIKKKYQ

-188 ISKEF
+188 ISKEY
-193 FIRKIV
+193 FIRKVV
-199 LKKLN
+199 LKKLH

-268 SGFVL
+268 SGFIL

-283 LFLINRKRDN
+283 LFIINRKSRN

>member
-1 MVFLFFGVVMK
+1 MK
-12 NKIFKHT
+12 NKVFKYT
-19 IYFFT
+19 VYIFT

-41 SYPFFIKNDFIK
+41 SLPFFLKNNFLK
-53 FIFNKTWDASEFSGS
+53 FIFGRVWDATEVSGS

-74 LLASIF
+74 LLASVF
-80 ISILACVISLP
+80 ISILACIISLP
-91 IAFGTS
+91 IAIGTA
-97 LFICFYCKKSKTIL
+97 LYICFYTKNSKVFLI
-111 MWLINILSGIPSIIY
+111 WLINILAGIPSIIY
-126 GFFGMFIIV
+126 GFFGMIIIV

-169 IETIELIKKKYK
+169 IETIELIKKKYQ

-188 ISKEF
+188 ISKEY
-193 FIRKIV
+193 FIRKVV
-199 LKKLN
+199 LKKLH

-268 SGFVL
+268 SGFIL

-283 LFLINRKRDN
+283 LFVINRKSKS

>member
-1 MVFLFFGVVMK
+1 MK
-12 NKIFKHT
+12 NKVFKYT
-19 IYFFT
+19 VYIFT

-41 SYPFFIKNDFIK
+41 SLPFFLKNNFLK
-53 FIFNKTWDASEFSGS
+53 FIFGRVWDATEVSGS

-74 LLASIF
+74 LLASVF
-80 ISILACVISLP
+80 ISILACIISLP
-91 IAFGTS
+91 IAIGTAI
-97 LFICFYCKKSKTIL
+97 FISFYTKKSRVIL
-111 MWLINILSGIPSIIY
+111 IWLINILAGIPSIIY
-126 GFFGMFIIV
+126 GFFGMIIIV

-169 IETIELIKKKYK
+169 IETTELIKKKYQ

-188 ISKEF
+188 ISKEY
-193 FIRKIV
+193 FIRKVV
-199 LKKLN
+199 LKKLH

-268 SGFVL
+268 SGFIL

-283 LFLINRKRDN
+283 LFIINRKSRI

>member
-1 MVFLFFGVVMK
+1 MK
-12 NKIFKHT
+12 NKVFKYT
-19 IYFFT
+19 VYIFT

-41 SYPFFIKNDFIK
+41 SLPFFLKNNFLK
-53 FIFNKTWDASEFSGS
+53 FIFGRVWDATEVSGS

-74 LLASIF
+74 LLASVF
-80 ISILACVISLP
+80 ISILACIISLP
-91 IAFGTS
+91 IAIGTAI
-97 LFICFYCKKSKTIL
+97 FISFYTKKSRVLLI
-111 MWLINILSGIPSIIY
+111 WLINILAGIPSIIY
-126 GFFGMFIIV
+126 GFFGMIIIV
-135 KNIEKIFKVSAGESV
+135 KNIERIFKISAGESV

-169 IETIELIKKKYK
+169 IETIELIKKKYQ

-188 ISKEF
+188 ISKEY
-193 FIRKIV
+193 FIRKVV
-199 LKKLN
+199 LKKLH

-219 GETMAVMMV
+219 GETMAAMMV

-268 SGFVL
+268 SGFIL

-283 LFLINRKRDN
+283 LFIINRKSKS

>member
-1 MVFLFFGVVMK
+1 MK
-12 NKIFKHT
+12 NKVFKYT
-19 IYFFT
+19 VYIFT

-41 SYPFFIKNDFIK
+41 SLPFFLKNNFLK
-53 FIFNKTWDASEFSGS
+53 FIFGRVWDATEVSGS

-74 LLASIF
+74 LLASVF
-80 ISILACVISLP
+80 ISILACIISLP
-91 IAFGTS
+91 IAIGTA
-97 LFICFYCKKSKTIL
+97 LYICFYTKNSKVFLI
-111 MWLINILSGIPSIIY
+111 WLINILAGIPSIIY
-126 GFFGMFIIV
+126 GFFGMIIIV
-135 KNIEKIFKVSAGESV
+135 KNIERIFKISAGESV

-169 IETIELIKKKYK
+169 IETIELIKKKYQ

-188 ISKEF
+188 ISKEY
-193 FIRKIV
+193 FIRKVV
-199 LKKLN
+199 LKKLH

-243 TIPSLIALEIGM
+243 TIPSIIALEIGM

-268 SGFVL
+268 SGFIL

-283 LFLINRKRDN
+283 LFVINRKSKS